1 MTSQFRSLTRQHW
14 FRIFR
19 CGTSRRAGLPP
30 LHYLAGSLPAEY
42 LARGNTAK
50 CGCIGN
56 NYHSCCARAP
66 HNLHCPFAASACPL
80 LWFKPLPCRIMLT
93 TPPKPRLL
101 RPWNRR
107 LVYHVGFSGRE
118 ASIEHCAISHMI
130 RLVSLPDPVV
140 SCTRQNV
147 E

>member
-1 MTSQFRSLTRQHW
+1 MEYYRAPNTMAK

-80 LWFKPLPCRIMLT
+80 LWFKPILQNYADHASEAPALEAVEQEVR
-93 TPPKPRLL
+93 
-101 RPWNRR
+101 
-107 LVYHVGFSGRE
+107 VYHVGFSGRE
-118 ASIEHCAISHMI
+118 ASIEHCAISHVI